1 MDPAARLSLHATTS
15 HAAALVPMLVA
26 DQVQAIGGWVTDVHA
41 FGTLQVVVSFI
52 VPGKRARELEH
63 ILKGAGLRVYEATW
77 GQPEARDEV
86 AGAITVT
93 PNVPLQ
99 PLPV

>member
-15 HAAALVPMLVA
+15 HGAALVPMLVA
-26 DQVQAIGGWVTDVHA
+26 DQVQAIGGWVTDVLA
-41 FGTLQVVVSFI
+41 FGRLQVVVSFI
-52 VPGKRARELEH
+52 VPGKRARELEGA
-63 ILKGAGLRVYEATW
+63 LQGAGLRIYEATW

-93 PNVPLQ
+93 PNVPR
-99 PLPV
+99 PV